1 MSTIPEPPPATYP
14 RNTGGGRGRRC
25 ATLRSMSGEPV
36 HRVLLVEDD
45 APTRAHLARAIEAN
59 SQLSLVGAAANCH
72 EARAMLAVEQPDVL
86 VTDLGLGDGSGN
98 SLIREVTRADPKTLA
113 MVITVFG
120 DERSLVEAIEAGATG
135 YLLKSTPSS
144 EIATAI
150 LELLRGGSPIS
161 APIARYL
168 LRRFK
173 RPASPVGAEAE
184 EVAASAGAAPPLTGR
199 EVEVLRLVAKGF
211 QFSEIAELLEISAHT
226 VTTHIRHIYRKLD
239 VHSRGAA
246 VHEAMSRGIIDI

>member
-1 MSTIPEPPPATYP
+1 VGGEP
-14 RNTGGGRGRRC
+14 RC
-25 ATLRSMSGEPV
+25 AKLLSVSAEAV

-45 APTRAHLARAIEAN
+45 EPTRAHLARAIEADPR
-59 SQLSLVGAAANCH
+59 LSLIGAAASCG
-72 EARAMLAVEQPDVL
+72 EARAMLALEIPDVL
-86 VTDLGLGDGSGN
+86 VTDLGLADGSGN
-98 SLIREVTRADPKTLA
+98 SLIREVTRAEPKTLA

-135 YLLKSTPSS
+135 YLLKSTPFS

-161 APIARYL
+161 ASIARYL

-173 RPASPVGAEAE
+173 GPSSPTKGEAA
-184 EVAASAGAAPPLTGR
+184 EVAPAAGVASPLTGR
-199 EVEVLRLVAKGF
+199 EMEVLRLVAKGF
-211 QFSEIAELLEISAHT
+211 QFSEIAELLGISSHT
-226 VTTHIRHIYRKLD
+226 VTTHVRHIYRKLD

-246 VHEAMSRGIIDI
+246 VHEAMSRGIIDL